1 MGSILVLVLQAFS
14 LLLVAR
20 AVMSW
25 IPDLGRSSVGQMV
38 YQVTEP
44 VVGPV
49 RRLLPRTGP
58 IDISLM
64 LVLLGIQVILVP
76 LARSL
81 P

>member
-1 MGSILVLVLQAFS
+1 MGTILVYLLQAFS
-14 LLLVAR
+14 LLLLAR

-25 IPDLGRSSVGQMV
+25 VPDLSRSSVGQMV

-49 RRLLPRTGP
+49 RRVLPRTGP

-64 LVLLGIQVILVP
+64 LVLLGIQVILIP